1 MGEKIKGAINSPVRV
16 DLYSTYK
23 DFTRQVLNAI
33 RKETFGIDIGQNSWT
48 TVEEYDRFI
57 SWLAISPE
65 NHILEV
71 ASGSGGPA
79 IYLAEK
85 TTCHVTG
92 IDANAAGIDT
102 AINLAE
108 AADQTDKVRF
118 ILADANS
125 TLPFENNSFDGLICI
140 DAINHFPDRLQV
152 LREWHRV
159 VRPGKRALFTDPVVI
174 SGPVTNDEIAQRS
187 SIGLFLFVPPGFNEA
202 LIAQA
207 GFKLVEQGDATENA
221 ALIARKWY
229 EARQNNKDELVQI
242 EGTERFDDLQRFFET
257 VHKLTSERRLSRVVY
272 VAEKARG

>member
-1 MGEKIKGAINSPVRV
+1 MGEKIKGATNSPARV

-108 AADQTDKVRF
+108 AADQTAKVRF

-125 TLPFENNSFDGLICI
+125 TLPFENDSFDGLICI

-159 VRPGKRALFTDPVVI
+159 VRPGNRALFTDPVVI
-174 SGPVTNDEIAQRS
+174 SGPVTNDELAQRS
-187 SIGLFLFVPPGFNEA
+187 SIGLFLFVPPGLNEA
-202 LIAQA
+202 LIDQA
-207 GFKLVEQGDATENA
+207 GFKLVEQRDVTENA